1 MRPRSPHHSQLPFGS
16 ASCLSHVARHSLS
29 SSRIMW
35 CCTLKQR
42 RADAPTEST
51 PQSAALF
58 SLSGRLVAPDSAV
71 AGCRQLHVAPQTCR
85 STQTRFC
92 GRLSDPTRPG
102 SRSASHHIHSVVFFV
117 PSRSLRLLPFPSP
130 PCACP
135 FRDQRVQFI
144 PFQLSRLS
152 DTTATLQVVGSSAA
166 GRVRVGSKYVPLP
179 S

>member
-1 MRPRSPHHSQLPFGS
+1 MFVFFQL
-16 ASCLSHVARHSLS
+16 ASFSKHLLSKTTFIRLAS
-29 SSRIMW
+29 SKIMW
-35 CCTLKQR
+35 CCALKQW
-42 RADAPTEST
+42 RANAPTEST

-117 PSRSLRLLPFPSP
+117 SSRSLRLLPFPSP

-166 GRVRVGSKYVPLP
+166 GCVRVGSKYVPLP